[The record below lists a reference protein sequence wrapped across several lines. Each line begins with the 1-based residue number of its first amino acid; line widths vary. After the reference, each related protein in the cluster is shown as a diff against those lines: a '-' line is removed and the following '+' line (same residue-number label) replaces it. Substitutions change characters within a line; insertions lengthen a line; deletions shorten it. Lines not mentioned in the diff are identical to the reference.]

1 MHTERIYRRAINRPE
16 AKQTES
22 AYVEYK
28 LDVVRVQL
36 EAQDKAD
43 MSATNETSL
52 AMVPWPGLMK

>member
-1 MHTERIYRRAINRPE
+1 MHTERIYRRAMNRPD

-28 LDVVRVQL
+28 LDVVRSQL

-43 MSATNETSL
+43 RDTTGETRF
-52 AMVPWPGLMK
+52 APIPFPVVR